1 MTSRDSSDAAGHA
14 AAGTAK
20 PLSRGLAEF
29 VAGLRLSAVPV
40 PVRARALHLML
51 DAIGVGLAAGRYP
64 FAERPLGGAMALGG
78 RGTSSVIGHSQRLP
92 LRDAALVNGVLLHG
106 LDFDDTHL
114 SAIIHPTVACLPTA
128 FGVAEARSASG
139 ADMLAGYI

>member
-1 MTSRDSSDAAGHA
+1 MTSRDSSNAAGHA
-14 AAGTAK
+14 AGGTAM
-20 PLSRGLAEF
+20 PPSRGLAEV
-29 VAGLRLSAVPV
+29 VAGLRLSEVPV

-51 DAIGVGLAAGRYP
+51 DGIGVGLAAGSYP
-64 FAERPLGGAMALGG
+64 FAERTLAAAMALGG

-114 SAIIHPTVACLPTA
+114 SAIIPPTAACLPTA
-128 FGVAEARSASG
+128 FGVAEARN
-139 ADMLAGYI
+139 